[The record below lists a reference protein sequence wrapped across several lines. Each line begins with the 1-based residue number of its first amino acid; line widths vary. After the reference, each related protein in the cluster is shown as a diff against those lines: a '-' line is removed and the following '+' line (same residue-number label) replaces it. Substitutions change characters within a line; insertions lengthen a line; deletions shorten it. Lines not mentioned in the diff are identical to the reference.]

1 METKSEKFIR
11 IAEPR
16 VTRVCNNIKLL
27 GNLASSSYECTQEQ
41 VDSMFAAI
49 ETELS
54 NVRAMF
60 SKSKKKATF
69 KF

>member
-49 ETELS
+49 EAELS
-54 NVRAMF
+54 NVRAAF
-60 SKSKKKATF
+60 TKSKKKTAF